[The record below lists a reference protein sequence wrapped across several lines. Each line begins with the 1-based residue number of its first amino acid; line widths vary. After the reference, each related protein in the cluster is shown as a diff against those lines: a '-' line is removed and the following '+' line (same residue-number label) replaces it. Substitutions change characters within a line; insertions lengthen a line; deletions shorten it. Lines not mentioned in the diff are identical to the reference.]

1 MKAPT
6 SGWRW
11 GQRSRGRSQRRA
23 ASRVFG
29 TTGAGPARHS
39 SSICQPQTSARLV
52 NFVIFRGIGAGRLPH
67 TSPGRALYRDPSLD
81 LPVRLGFPLG
91 GGKGG
96 GRREE
101 TRVPK
106 TNKNYALGLR
116 CECGASRSDGS
127 RRLCAQ
133 CRYSKVP
140 EATSGVQAATSPWW
154 EEPDGVLARVRGDA
168 AVVREIIS
176 LRGL

>member
-1 MKAPT
+1 MT
-6 SGWRW
+6 
-11 GQRSRGRSQRRA
+11 
-23 ASRVFG
+23 
-29 TTGAGPARHS
+29 
-39 SSICQPQTSARLV
+39 
-52 NFVIFRGIGAGRLPH
+52 
-67 TSPGRALYRDPSLD
+67 
-81 LPVRLGFPLG
+81 FPLG
-91 GGKGG
+91 WGFPSVAEKAAGAV
-96 GRREE
+96 EE

-140 EATSGVQAATSPWW
+140 EATSGVEAATSPWW
-154 EEPDGVLARVRGDA
+154 RDADGVLARVRGDA
-168 AVVREIIS
+168 TVVREIIS